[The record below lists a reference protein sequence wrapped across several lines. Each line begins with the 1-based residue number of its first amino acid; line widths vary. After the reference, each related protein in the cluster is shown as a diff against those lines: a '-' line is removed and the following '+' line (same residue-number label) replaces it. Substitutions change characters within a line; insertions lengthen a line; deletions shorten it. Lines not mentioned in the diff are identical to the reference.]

1 MKGDVIIIKEEHIQS
16 AKAIV
21 PQIID
26 KIVSKP
32 SRFVI
37 TVAGESGSGKSETA
51 HAIANQLKVLG
62 IDSVVLGQDDYF
74 YLPPKLN
81 SERRKADAG
90 WLGPHKVVIFAAL
103 EHNLFDDIRGSSEI
117 VKPLVNYDLDTVG
130 SETINLQDVKV
141 VIAEGTYTSLLKHVD
156 TRVFIAKD
164 WIKTLEHR
172 RERNRG
178 NEVNDVFTE
187 NILATEHKIIA
198 GHRQL
203 ADFVIND
210 DYQVVDIEAE
220 FNRANKE

>member
-1 MKGDVIIIKEEHIQS
+1 MKGDIIIIKEEHIQS

-21 PQIID
+21 PQIIE
-26 KIVSKP
+26 KIKNKP

-51 HAIANQLKVLG
+51 HAISDELKRFG
-62 IDSVVLGQDDYF
+62 INSVVLGQDDYF
-74 YLPPKLN
+74 HLPPKLN
-81 SERRKADAG
+81 SEKRKANSD
-90 WLGPHKVVIFAAL
+90 WLGPHKEVNFETL
-103 EHNLFDDIRGSSEI
+103 EQNLFDAVRGSSEI
-117 VKPLVNYDLDTVG
+117 VKPLVDYDFDTVG
-130 SETINLQDVKV
+130 SETINLKDVKV
-141 VIAEGTYTSLLKHVD
+141 IIAEGTYTSLLKHVD
-156 TRVFIAKD
+156 TRVFISRD
-164 WIKTLEHR
+164 WIKTREHR
-172 RERNRG
+172 IERNRG

-220 FNRANKE
+220 FNHAYKE